1 MKNGVVVYA
10 DPSFGYGKAKD
21 VYGHQASARWNPR
34 ICISGH
40 AYVRRFYS
48 DRRVK
53 GPMIR
58 KGFKAWVDAGFPRD
72 PQTGKSPAQYFE
84 GRGKEEFV
92 RVSLEEAFAYVARTL
107 LDKRKSAKIER
118 FGLFRQIFVAAS
130 RLQPATRCSRRS
142 PCRSCGRGDPPGSS
156 A

>member
-72 PQTGKSPAQYFE
+72 PK
-84 GRGKEEFV
+84 RG
-92 RVSLEEAFAYVARTL
+92 SLRPSTSRGAA
-107 LDKRKSAKIER
+107 RKSLS
-118 FGLFRQIFVAAS
+118 GFRWK
-130 RLQPATRCSRRS
+130 RPS
-142 PCRSCGRGDPPGSS
+142 PT
-156 A
+156 